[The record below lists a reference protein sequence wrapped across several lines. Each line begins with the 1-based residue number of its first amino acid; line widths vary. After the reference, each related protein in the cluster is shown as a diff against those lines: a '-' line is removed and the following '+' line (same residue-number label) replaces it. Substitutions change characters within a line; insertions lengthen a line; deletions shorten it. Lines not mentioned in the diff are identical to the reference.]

1 VRRTFDKSAFWFL
14 VAIAAVLVGLC
25 CGRIDL
31 APAHAESVPS
41 GIGGTGLITH
51 FHDDR
56 ESGLSR
62 VIVVDPLQ
70 RRMAVYHVELNSGK
84 IQLKSVRNLTIDL
97 QVEDYNSGDPS
108 PIDMKK
114 LLQRN

>member
-1 VRRTFDKSAFWFL
+1 MRSIIDKSAYWLF
-14 VAIAAVLVGLC
+14 VAFAAVILSLGW
-25 CGRIDL
+25 GRMNL
-31 APAHAESVPS
+31 APAQTQQATSGSV
-41 GIGGTGLITH
+41 GGGLITH
-51 FHDDR
+51 FQDDR
-56 ESGLSR
+56 ENGLSR

-70 RRMAVYHVELNSGK
+70 RRMAVYHVELSSGK

-114 LLQRN
+114 LLQRS